1 MWEEGDKGVVEEEE
15 ERNSSSN
22 RDLKGRQDSVGMET
36 TQKYFTYRSGG
47 AAAIFSKGNSG
58 SLFDVKH

>member
-1 MWEEGDKGVVEEEE
+1 MVEEEE

-22 RDLKGRQDSVGMET
+22 RNLKGRRDSVDAET
-36 TQKYFTYRSGG
+36 TQKYFTYRSDG